1 MCLYVILYSN
11 WCSKDFLNLWINIFQ
26 HLILFSVLISP
37 YRASG
42 MCLLLLLRFQI
53 YIGHPTLIYPFQ
65 ISSLFSIL
73 LSLHALSRMLSS
85 GQFSSSLSLSSTR
98 SYDNIRSCTW
108 QYLIISIWYL
118 IFSLSTLYLYLNFK
132 GCLLYS
138 STILSIV
145 TPPLVSWSLA
155 VQTVAV
161 ARGSLWFSP
170 PFSVLGVRATP
181 DLLWPVEPGG
191 SDAAWT
197 LSLHLHMSHPH
208 AGNPLATVRVIWSD
222 WWRMRGHV
230 EKGPGMWAL
239 PLTLSSWRGFQTWR
253 KAQQRT
259 SESGWDQANC
269 HLRSSWPVGLNK
281 PVLVLSLGVWDGLL
295 YISLFKF
302 STIKKNL

>member
-53 YIGHPTLIYPFQ
+53 YIGQPTLIYPFQ

-145 TPPLVSWSLA
+145 TPPPLYL
-155 VQTVAV
+155 
-161 ARGSLWFSP
+161 GLW
-170 PFSVLGVRATP
+170 LCR
-181 DLLWPVEPGG
+181 LWLWPEVLCG
-191 SDAAWT
+191 SPL
-197 LSLHLHMSHPH
+197 LSLS
-208 AGNPLATVRVIWSD
+208 WES
-222 WWRMRGHV
+222 
-230 EKGPGMWAL
+230 GP
-239 PLTLSSWRGFQTWR
+239 PLTCS
-253 KAQQRT
+253 
-259 SESGWDQANC
+259 DQ
-269 HLRSSWPVGLNK
+269 
-281 PVLVLSLGVWDGLL
+281 
-295 YISLFKF
+295 
-302 STIKKNL
+302 

>member
-53 YIGHPTLIYPFQ
+53 DIGQPTLIYPFQ

-108 QYLIISIWYL
+108 QYLTISIWYL

-145 TPPLVSWSLA
+145 TPPPCILVSGCA
-155 VQTVAV
+155 DCGCGQ
-161 ARGSLWFSP
+161 R
-170 PFSVLGVRATP
+170 FSVVLPSFLCPGSQGHPWLALTSRTWGKWCCVNSEPAPSHVPPSCRKPSSHRESNLIRLMKDEGPCGERPRHVSTSTDLVLLERVP
-181 DLLWPVEPGG
+181 DMKEGPAEDKWVWL
-191 SDAAWT
+191 
-197 LSLHLHMSHPH
+197 
-208 AGNPLATVRVIWSD
+208 
-222 WWRMRGHV
+222 
-230 EKGPGMWAL
+230 GPGKL
-239 PLTLSSWRGFQTWR
+239 PPEVILTCGA
-253 KAQQRT
+253 K
-259 SESGWDQANC
+259 
-269 HLRSSWPVGLNK
+269 
-281 PVLVLSLGVWDGLL
+281 
-295 YISLFKF
+295 
-302 STIKKNL
+302 